1 MSRNSAENAPMKA
14 GQVLPLFDQAR
25 KVMSHIVIIWP
36 TSSSILL
43 TLKSMSKNHYGGN
56 MNISCDY
63 CARILGILAF
73 TALFMT
79 GSSSGQGSYP
89 YPATG
94 QSQAQPGA
102 IGAPPARPQ
111 RHVARGAAR
120 GAALGAVGG
129 AISGNAGTGAA
140 AGAAMG
146 GLAGGMRR
154 RDQRLRQNQQ

>member
-1 MSRNSAENAPMKA
+1 
-14 GQVLPLFDQAR
+14 
-25 KVMSHIVIIWP
+25 
-36 TSSSILL
+36 
-43 TLKSMSKNHYGGN
+43 
-56 MNISCDY
+56 MNISYGY
-63 CARILGILAF
+63 CTRILGVLAF
-73 TALFMT
+73 TALFLT
-79 GSSSGQGSYP
+79 GSSSGQSSYP

-102 IGAPPARPQ
+102 MGAPSYQPVRPQ

-129 AISGNAGTGAA
+129 AITGNAGTGAA

-154 RDQRLRQNQQ
+154 RDQRLRQNQPQY

>member
-1 MSRNSAENAPMKA
+1 
-14 GQVLPLFDQAR
+14 
-25 KVMSHIVIIWP
+25 
-36 TSSSILL
+36 
-43 TLKSMSKNHYGGN
+43 
-56 MNISCDY
+56 MNISCGY
-63 CARILGILAF
+63 CTRILVILAF
-73 TALFMT
+73 TTLFMT
-79 GSSSGQGSYP
+79 GSSSGQSSYP

-102 IGAPPARPQ
+102 IGAPSYRPVQPQ

-129 AISGNAGTGAA
+129 AITGNAGTGAA

-154 RDQRLRQNQQ
+154 RDQRLRQN